1 MSSDEAQVADGDQ
14 KMSLKVEIENTGACR
29 RHIAVTVSEDD
40 ISEIRSDALTELA
53 DKAEVP
59 GFRIGKVPAALL
71 LKRFRTEVASDIK
84 QKVLLAS
91 LEQISE
97 EYDIDPIGEP
107 RLNLEDL
114 EVPDSGEFHY
124 EFDVEVRPTFD
135 LPDFKTITLRRPSG
149 EATQEDLDLVR
160 QNFLMSRAARV
171 ATTESAQAGDYVVC
185 DISCTWQ
192 GKEIQEF
199 EAESVRLLPVLNFPD
214 AAVEGFED
222 LMVGVTAGEKRETSV
237 RISLQSP
244 VVEMRGEE
252 VTITFT
258 VHEVQRLEVP
268 AVDAEFLSGMGLEAA
283 EDFEKLVSDSVERQ
297 LIYQQRQQTREQ
309 LLQQITATADWDIP
323 EELLRQQTDNAL
335 RREMLEMSQAG
346 FSREQIAARE
356 SQIRQNAVEDTRAA
370 LKQHF
375 ILDRIATEQEIDASQ
390 QEVDMELSM
399 MAYQSGEPIRRLRA
413 RMVKSGMMEN
423 MYAQLRE
430 RKTVDYLLEQVS
442 FEDVPHEPLVNDS
455 QTSVSGAICGRMTS
469 SLVDDTAAE
478 EESDE

>member
-1 MSSDEAQVADGDQ
+1 M
-14 KMSLKVEIENTGACR
+14 
-29 RHIAVTVSEDD
+29 
-40 ISEIRSDALTELA
+40 
-53 DKAEVP
+53 
-59 GFRIGKVPAALL
+59 
-71 LKRFRTEVASDIK
+71 
-84 QKVLLAS
+84 
-91 LEQISE
+91 
-97 EYDIDPIGEP
+97 
-107 RLNLEDL
+107 
-114 EVPDSGEFHY
+114 
-124 EFDVEVRPTFD
+124 
-135 LPDFKTITLRRPSG
+135 
-149 EATQEDLDLVR
+149 
-160 QNFLMSRAARV
+160 
-171 ATTESAQAGDYVVC
+171 
-185 DISCTWQ
+185 
-192 GKEIQEF
+192 
-199 EAESVRLLPVLNFPD
+199 
-214 AAVEGFED
+214 
-222 LMVGVTAGEKRETSV
+222 
-237 RISLQSP
+237 
-244 VVEMRGEE
+244 
-252 VTITFT
+252 TFT

-297 LIYQQRQQTREQ
+297 LVYQQRQQTREQ

-442 FEDVPHEPLVNDS
+442 FEDVPHEPLVHDS

-478 EESDE
+478 EEGDE